1 MLRGQKEIINFCNFF
16 YFLPYYYK
24 NQTITSMSELNE
36 ETLKLIKD
44 NPKILNLCL
53 KKWIKEYK
61 LDRESNVNWDKL
73 LALFNKIT
81 EKNARVIPA
90 KAKGQIRQRLRE
102 GYSKRDFKTA
112 MENIMKDNYHQETQ
126 YKYVTLEFISR
137 ADKLSRLVTQDN
149 TPTKKKPNTFR

>member
-1 MLRGQKEIINFCNFF
+1 
-16 YFLPYYYK
+16 
-24 NQTITSMSELNE
+24 MSELNE

-53 KKWIKEYK
+53 KNWISQHK
-61 LDRESNVNWDKL
+61 LDRELNVNWDKL

-81 EKNARVIPA
+81 EKNARVIPL
-90 KAKGQIRQRLRE
+90 KVKGQIRQRLRE
-102 GYSKRDFKTA
+102 GYSKGDFKLA
-112 MENIMKDNYHQETQ
+112 MINIMKDSYHQETQ

-149 TPTKKKPNTFR
+149 TPIKKKPNTFR